1 MANIFLQ
8 LSEFQFKRE
17 SLENI
22 TGAASN
28 QKVNKVIE
36 AFYKSGKNSLVDYG
50 NVLIDL
56 IGLCTSR

>member
-22 TGAASN
+22 TGASSN

-50 NVLIDL
+50 NVLVDL
-56 IGLCTSR
+56 LGLCTSR